1 MAKRIVA
8 RRKTLRKAAA
18 GAGLLT
24 LLLLPGA
31 CGGSPPPSPPPA
43 AQAPAAPGP
52 GGAKTAG
59 KNVPADHNKEKG
71 GFLHKPGLKDPQSNC
86 ASCHGADLRGG
97 KPGTSSCYQCHDKN
111 WH

>member
-1 MAKRIVA
+1 MAKRILT
-8 RRKTLRKAAA
+8 RRKTLRNSAA
-18 GAGLLT
+18 GAGLLA

-31 CGGSPPPSPPPA
+31 CGGSPPPPPPA
-43 AQAPAAPGP
+43 AQAPAAPGS

-59 KNVPADHNKEKG
+59 TNVPADHNTEKG
-71 GFLHKPGLKDPQSNC
+71 GFMHKPGLKDPQANC

-97 KPGTSSCYQCHDKN
+97 KPGKSSCYQCHDKN